1 MQFTT
6 EFSHLLTHSPE
17 QIERK
22 IVRRVETSKGIH
34 FLELCEVLI
43 GARAAEH
50 ADYKLHLV

>member
-1 MQFTT
+1 MQFTI
-6 EFSHLLTHSPE
+6 EFLHLLTLSPE

>member
-22 IVRRVETSKGIH
+22 IVRRVDTSKGIH

-43 GARAAEH
+43 GAGAAEH

>member
-1 MQFTT
+1 MQFTI
-6 EFSHLLTHSPE
+6 EFLHLVSE
-17 QIERK
+17 QIKRK

-43 GARAAEH
+43 GAGAAEH